1 MICLVGQ
8 PDESDEESQLQH
20 LQDIYD
26 VTPQP
31 SQKRR
36 VNLPTCHQS
45 HQRESKR
52 FRLVLSIIILY
63 IIPLHIKRDNSI
75 SLYFAL
81 DLLGP
86 PPPFNLLSSIVSC
99 PDPQCEGK
107 NKDTAKFCSD
117 CGKPLME

>member
-8 PDESDEESQLQH
+8 PDERDEESQLQH

-31 SQKRR
+31 SQK
-36 VNLPTCHQS
+36 Q
-45 HQRESKR
+45 
-52 FRLVLSIIILY
+52 
-63 IIPLHIKRDNSI
+63 RDNSI

-99 PDPQCEGK
+99 PDAQCEEK